1 MREMKTAKLLN
12 DACELLSELEHYSED
27 DYVNY
32 RLDELF
38 REVVKLDDDRY
49 INVDHI
55 EVTDIAIRIIEHLIQ
70 QLAWDKTDQPESEWY
85 PFELQDDIQN
95 IINEALGAKEKTWLW
110 GARQAGLASKNPT
123 HD

>member
-1 MREMKTAKLLN
+1 MRKKSTELLN
-12 DACELLSELEHYSED
+12 DACGLLTELEHYSED
-27 DYVNY
+27 DYINY

-95 IINEALGAKEKTWLW
+95 IINEALGVKEKT
-110 GARQAGLASKNPT
+110 
-123 HD
+123 